1 MIKVKEITA
10 TDTYKIRLEVLRK
23 DIDLPYKFDGDSDEG
38 TFHLGGYYEEELVG
52 IATFMKND
60 IKSLKG
66 VQYQLRG
73 MATTTKARG
82 KGLGKQ
88 IINQAITIL
97 KEKQV
102 DFLWCNARKEA
113 VLFYEKLK
121 FAKIGAEF
129 IVEKVGSHYKMYTK
143 I

>member
-1 MIKVKEITA
+1 MK
-10 TDTYKIRLEVLRK
+10 K
-23 DIDLPYKFDGDSDEG
+23 DIEF
-38 TFHLGGYYEEELVG
+38 
-52 IATFMKND
+52 
-60 IKSLKG
+60 LKG
-66 VQYQLRG
+66 SQYQLRG

-88 IINQAITIL
+88 IINKAVAIL

-113 VLFYEKLK
+113 VLFYEKLN
-121 FAKIGAEF
+121 FAKKGAEF
-129 IVEKVGSHYKMYTK
+129 TVKKVRPHFKMYIK

>member
-1 MIKVKEITA
+1 MITVKEITA
-10 TDTYKIRLEVLRK
+10 ADTYKIRLEVLRK
-23 DIDLPYKFDGDSDEG
+23 NIDLPYKFDGDFDKE

-60 IKSLKG
+60 IESLKG
-66 VQYQLRG
+66 SQYQLRG

-82 KGLGKQ
+82 KGLGKH
-88 IINQAITIL
+88 IINKAVAIL
-97 KEKQV
+97 KEKQI

-113 VLFYEKLK
+113 VLFYEKLS

-129 IVEKVGSHYKMYTK
+129 IVEKVGPHYKMYTK